1 MLEIAGR
8 LLATLTAGHRVAVAT
23 VVSMTGSA
31 PTVVGTSMAVD
42 DIGAALGSVAG
53 GCVEGALVDLCTSVL
68 DGAAPGVQEY
78 GVTDEDAFA
87 VGLTCGGVLRVHA
100 RELGPADVPVL
111 AAAARGDDAVLVTV
125 LDGPRAD
132 AAGTAPGP
140 DGGAEVP
147 VTPGTARVPG
157 TDGVEVPATP
167 GAVRVPGSG
176 GVEVPVPARSG
187 IVRVQGPDGGVEVFV
202 EVASAPPRM
211 VVYGALEFSAA
222 LAAVARVAGYR
233 VTVCDARAVLATP
246 RRHPGADE
254 VVVDW
259 PVRHLAQQRLGA
271 RDVVCVM
278 AHDDRFDADLVLA
291 ALRSG
296 AGYVGAMGSRR
307 TQARR
312 TTELVERGITDDE
325 LARLHAPIGL
335 DLGASTPGET
345 AVSVLAEVLAS
356 RTGATALPLTDLAG
370 PIHRPAPTP
379 TP

>member
-42 DIGAALGSVAG
+42 DTGAALGSVAG

-111 AAAARGDDAVLVTV
+111 AAAARGEEAVLATV
-125 LDGPRAD
+125 LDGPRAHGVRPD
-132 AAGTAPGP
+132 PGS
-140 DGGAEVP
+140 DGGVDAP

-157 TDGVEVPATP
+157 SRGL
-167 GAVRVPGSG
+167 
-176 GVEVPVPARSG
+176 EVPVPARSG

-211 VVYGALEFSAA
+211 VVYGALEFSSA

-271 RDVVCVM
+271 PDVVCVM

-312 TTELVERGITDDE
+312 ITELVERGIADDE

-379 TP
+379 IP

>member
-1 MLEIAGR
+1 MLEIADR
-8 LLATLTAGHRVAVAT
+8 LLARLTDGHRVAVAT
-23 VVSMTGSA
+23 VVSMTGSG

-42 DIGAALGSVAG
+42 DTGAAIGSVAG
-53 GCVEGALVDLCTSVL
+53 GCVEGALYELCTSVL
-68 DGAAPGVQEY
+68 RGAAPGVQEY

-100 RELGPADVPVL
+100 RELGADDLPAL
-111 AAAARGDDAVLVTV
+111 SAAARGDDAVVVTP
-125 LDGPRAD
+125 LDGPLPERL
-132 AAGTAPGP
+132 PPLP
-140 DGGAEVP
+140 D
-147 VTPGTARVPG
+147 
-157 TDGVEVPATP
+157 
-167 GAVRVPGSG
+167 
-176 GVEVPVPARSG
+176 RSG
-187 IVRVQGPDGGVEVFV
+187 LLRVMGLDGGVEVFV
-202 EVASAPPRM
+202 EVVSAPPRM
-211 VVYGALEFSAA
+211 LVYGALEFSSA
-222 LAAVARVAGYR
+222 LAAAARAVGYR

-259 PVRHLAQQRLGA
+259 PVRHLGLQVLGA

-278 AHDDRFDADLVLA
+278 AHDDRFDAELVLA

-307 TQARR
+307 TQDRR
-312 TTELVERGITDDE
+312 TDELVERGATDDE

-335 DLGASTPGET
+335 DVGASTPAET

-356 RTGATALPLTDLAG
+356 RTGATGLPLREVAG

-379 TP
+379 R

>member
-8 LLATLTAGHRVAVAT
+8 LLAALSAGHRVAVAT

-42 DIGAALGSVAG
+42 DTGAALGSVAG
-53 GCVEGALVDLCTSVL
+53 GCVEGALYDLCTSVL
-68 DGAAPGVQEY
+68 AGAAPGVQEY

-111 AAAARGDDAVLVTV
+111 AAAARGDDAVLVTA
-125 LDGPRAD
+125 LDGPL
-132 AAGTAPGP
+132 P
-140 DGGAEVP
+140 D
-147 VTPGTARVPG
+147 
-157 TDGVEVPATP
+157 
-167 GAVRVPGSG
+167 
-176 GVEVPVPARSG
+176 EVPVPTRSG

-211 VVYGALEFSAA
+211 VVYGALEFSSA
-222 LAAVARVAGYR
+222 LAVVARAVGYR

-307 TQARR
+307 TQDRR
-312 TTELVERGITDDE
+312 VAELVERGITDAE

-335 DLGASTPGET
+335 DIGASTPGET

-356 RTGATALPLTDLAG
+356 RTGATGLPLTDLAG

-379 TP
+379 HP

>member
-1 MLEIAGR
+1 MLEIADR
-8 LLATLTAGHRVAVAT
+8 LLARLTAGHRVAVAT

-42 DIGAALGSVAG
+42 DTRAALGSVAG
-53 GCVEGALVDLCTSVL
+53 GCVEGALYELCAAVL
-68 DGAAPGVQEY
+68 AGAAPGVQEY

-100 RELGPADVPVL
+100 RELGAADLPPL
-111 AAAARGDDAVLVTV
+111 SAAAQGRDAVVVTP
-125 LDGPRAD
+125 LDGALP
-132 AAGTAPGP
+132 AGF
-140 DGGAEVP
+140 VP
-147 VTPGTARVPG
+147 SL
-157 TDGVEVPATP
+157 D
-167 GAVRVPGSG
+167 
-176 GVEVPVPARSG
+176 RSG
-187 IVRVQGPDGGVEVFV
+187 LLRVAGPDGGVEVFV

-211 VVYGALEFSAA
+211 LVYGALEFSAA
-222 LAAVARVAGYR
+222 LASAARAVGYR

-259 PVRHLAQQRLGA
+259 PVRHLGLQVLGP
-271 RDVVCVM
+271 RDAVCVM

-307 TQARR
+307 TQDRR
-312 TTELVERGITDDE
+312 TAALVERGAVPAE

-335 DLGASTPGET
+335 DLGASTPAET
-345 AVSVLAEVLAS
+345 AISVLAEILAS
-356 RTGATALPLTDLAG
+356 RSSSSGLPLTTRSG
-370 PIHRPAPTP
+370 PIHAPRP
-379 TP
+379 

>member
-8 LLATLTAGHRVAVAT
+8 LLATLTAGHRVAAAT
-23 VVSMTGSA
+23 VLSMTGSA

-42 DIGAALGSVAG
+42 DTGAALGSVAG
-53 GCVEGALVDLCTSVL
+53 GCVEGALYDLCAAVL
-68 DGAAPGVQEY
+68 DGAPPGVQEY

-111 AAAARGDDAVLVTV
+111 AAAARGDEVVLVTA
-125 LDGPRAD
+125 LDGPL
-132 AAGTAPGP
+132 P
-140 DGGAEVP
+140 D
-147 VTPGTARVPG
+147 
-157 TDGVEVPATP
+157 D
-167 GAVRVPGSG
+167 
-176 GVEVPVPARSG
+176 VPVPMRSG
-187 IVRVQGPDGGVEVFV
+187 IVRVQGPDGGIEVFV

-211 VVYGALEFSAA
+211 VVYGALEFSSA
-222 LAAVARVAGYR
+222 LAVVARAAGFR

-259 PVRHLAQQRLGA
+259 PVRHLAQQRLGP

-296 AGYVGAMGSRR
+296 AGFVGAMGSRR
-307 TQARR
+307 TQTRR
-312 TTELVERGITDDE
+312 VAELVARGITDDE

-356 RTGATALPLTDLAG
+356 RTGATGLPLTDLAG

-379 TP
+379 HP

>member
-1 MLEIAGR
+1 MLEIAQC
-8 LLATLTAGHRVAVAT
+8 LLTALTDGRRVAVAT

-31 PTVVGTSMAVD
+31 PSVVGTSMAVD
-42 DIGAALGSVAG
+42 DTGAAIGSVAG
-53 GCVEGALVDLCTSVL
+53 GCVEGALYELCTSVL
-68 DGAAPGVQEY
+68 AGAAPGVQEY

-100 RELGPADVPVL
+100 RELGPADLPAL
-111 AAAARGDDAVLVTV
+111 AAAARGDDAVLVTA
-125 LDGPRAD
+125 LDGPL
-132 AAGTAPGP
+132 P
-140 DGGAEVP
+140 
-147 VTPGTARVPG
+147 ARVPVIDRSG
-157 TDGVEVPATP
+157 L
-167 GAVRVPGSG
+167 VRVM
-176 GVEVPVPARSG
+176 
-187 IVRVQGPDGGVEVFV
+187 GPDGGVEVFV

-211 VVYGALEFSAA
+211 VVYGALEFSSA
-222 LAAVARVAGYR
+222 LALVARAAGYR

-259 PVRHLAQQRLGA
+259 PVRHLARQLLGA

-307 TQARR
+307 TQDRR
-312 TTELVERGITDDE
+312 IAELVERGISDDE

-335 DLGASTPGET
+335 DIGASTPGET
-345 AVSVLAEVLAS
+345 AISVLAEVLAA
-356 RTGATALPLTDLAG
+356 RTGTSGLALTTLTG
-370 PIHRPAPTP
+370 PIHRPAPSP
-379 TP
+379 A

>member
-1 MLEIAGR
+1 MLEIADR
-8 LLATLTAGHRVAVAT
+8 LLARLTSGHRVAVAT
-23 VVSMTGSA
+23 VVSMTGSG

-42 DIGAALGSVAG
+42 DTGAAIGSVAG
-53 GCVEGALVDLCTSVL
+53 GCVEGALYELCTSVL
-68 DGAAPGVQEY
+68 GGADPGVQEY

-100 RELGPADVPVL
+100 RELGPEDVPAL
-111 AAAARGDDAVLVTV
+111 AAAARGASAVVVTAV
-125 LDGPRAD
+125 
-132 AAGTAPGP
+132 
-140 DGGAEVP
+140 
-147 VTPGTARVPG
+147 
-157 TDGVEVPATP
+157 DGVLPSGFVPTLH
-167 GAVRVPGSG
+167 
-176 GVEVPVPARSG
+176 RSG
-187 IVRVQGPDGGVEVFV
+187 LQRAAGPDGGVEVFV

-211 VVYGALEFSAA
+211 LVYGALEFSSA
-222 LAAVARVAGYR
+222 LAAAARAVGYR

-259 PVRHLAQQRLGA
+259 PVRHLGQQVLGP

-307 TQARR
+307 TQDRR
-312 TTELVERGITDDE
+312 AEALVSRGALPDE

-335 DLGASTPGET
+335 DIGASTPAET
-345 AVSVLAEVLAS
+345 AISVLAEVLAS
-356 RTGATALPLTDLAG
+356 RSSSSGLPLTTLAG
-370 PIHRPAPTP
+370 PIHRPTP
-379 TP
+379 ATSEQK

>member
-42 DIGAALGSVAG
+42 DTGAALGSVAG

-111 AAAARGDDAVLVTV
+111 AAAARGEEAVLVTV
-125 LDGPRAD
+125 LDGPRSD
-132 AAGTAPGP
+132 GPPTRSGTL
-140 DGGAEVP
+140 
-147 VTPGTARVPG
+147 PG
-157 TDGVEVPATP
+157 TDG
-167 GAVRVPGSG
+167 G
-176 GVEVPVPARSG
+176 GVDVPVPARSG

-211 VVYGALEFSAA
+211 VVYGALEFSSA

-259 PVRHLAQQRLGA
+259 PVRHLAQQHLGA

-312 TTELVERGITDDE
+312 ITELVERGITPDE

-370 PIHRPAPTP
+370 PIHHPTP
-379 TP
+379 TPLNR

>member
-1 MLEIAGR
+1 MLEIADR
-8 LLATLTAGHRVAVAT
+8 LLAILSAGHRVAVAT

-42 DIGAALGSVAG
+42 DTGAALGSVAG
-53 GCVEGALVDLCTSVL
+53 GCVEGALYELCTSVL
-68 DGAAPGVQEY
+68 QGAAPGVQEF

-100 RELGPADVPVL
+100 RLIGPEDVPVL
-111 AAAARGDDAVLVTV
+111 AAAARGDEAVMVTA
-125 LDGPRAD
+125 LDGPL
-132 AAGTAPGP
+132 P
-140 DGGAEVP
+140 DRLPTV
-147 VTPGTARVPG
+147 
-157 TDGVEVPATP
+157 D
-167 GAVRVPGSG
+167 
-176 GVEVPVPARSG
+176 RSG
-187 IVRVQGPDGGVEVFV
+187 LVRAMGPDGGVEVFV

-211 VVYGALEFSAA
+211 LVYGALEFSSA
-222 LAAVARVAGYR
+222 LAVVARAAGYR

-246 RRHPGADE
+246 RRHPAADE

-259 PVRHLAQQRLGA
+259 PVRHLAQQSLGV

-307 TQARR
+307 TQDRR
-312 TTELVERGITDDE
+312 LAELVERGVTDDE
-325 LARLHAPIGL
+325 LGRLHAPIGL
-335 DLGASTPGET
+335 DIGASTPGET

-356 RTGATALPLTDLAG
+356 RAGATGLPLTDLAG
-370 PIHRPAPTP
+370 PIHRPARTHQP
-379 TP
+379 

>member
-1 MLEIAGR
+1 MLEIAER
-8 LLATLTAGHRVAVAT
+8 LLAALTDGHRVAVAT

-42 DIGAALGSVAG
+42 DTGAALGSVAG
-53 GCVEGALVDLCTSVL
+53 GCVEGALYDLCTSVL
-68 DGAAPGVQEY
+68 AGAAPGVQEY
-78 GVTDEDAFA
+78 GVTDDDAFA

-111 AAAARGDDAVLVTV
+111 AAAARGDEAVLVTA
-125 LDGPRAD
+125 LDGPLPD
-132 AAGTAPGP
+132 A
-140 DGGAEVP
+140 VP
-147 VTPGTARVPG
+147 RVDRSG
-157 TDGVEVPATP
+157 L
-167 GAVRVPGSG
+167 VRVM
-176 GVEVPVPARSG
+176 
-187 IVRVQGPDGGVEVFV
+187 GPDGGVELFV
-202 EVASAPPRM
+202 EVSSAPPRM
-211 VVYGALEFSAA
+211 VVYGALEFSTA
-222 LAAVARVAGYR
+222 LAVVARAAGYR

-259 PVRHLAQQRLGA
+259 PVRHLAQQRLGV

-307 TQARR
+307 TQDRR
-312 TTELVERGITDDE
+312 IAELVERGATDAE
-325 LARLHAPIGL
+325 LAGLHAPIGL
-335 DLGASTPGET
+335 DIGASTPGET

-356 RTGATALPLTDLAG
+356 RTGASGLPLTDLAG
-370 PIHRPAPTP
+370 PIHRPARTP
-379 TP
+379 HP

>member
-1 MLEIAGR
+1 MLEIAQR
-8 LLATLTAGHRVAVAT
+8 LLTALTDGHRVAVAT

-42 DIGAALGSVAG
+42 DTGAAVGSVAG
-53 GCVEGALVDLCTSVL
+53 GCVEGALYDLCTSVL
-68 DGAAPGVQEY
+68 AGAAPGVQEY

-100 RELGPADVPVL
+100 RELGPADVPAL
-111 AAAARGDDAVLVTV
+111 AAAARGEEAVLVTA
-125 LDGPRAD
+125 LDGPL
-132 AAGTAPGP
+132 P
-140 DGGAEVP
+140 DGVP
-147 VTPGTARVPG
+147 VLDRSGL
-157 TDGVEVPATP
+157 
-167 GAVRVPGSG
+167 VRVT
-176 GVEVPVPARSG
+176 
-187 IVRVQGPDGGVEVFV
+187 GPDGGVEVFV
-202 EVASAPPRM
+202 EVASTPPRM
-211 VVYGALEFSAA
+211 VLYGALEFSTA
-222 LAAVARVAGYR
+222 LAVVARAAGYR

-259 PVRHLAQQRLGA
+259 PVRHLANQQLGR

-291 ALRSG
+291 ALRCG

-307 TQARR
+307 TQDRR
-312 TTELVERGITDDE
+312 IAELVERGVTDDE

-335 DLGASTPGET
+335 DIGASTPGET

-356 RTGATALPLTDLAG
+356 RTGATGLPLTDLAG
-370 PIHRPAPTP
+370 PIHRPTP
-379 TP
+379 TPAL

>member
-1 MLEIAGR
+1 MTTLLEIADR

-42 DIGAALGSVAG
+42 DTGAALGSVAG
-53 GCVEGALVDLCTSVL
+53 GCVEGALYELCTDVL
-68 DGAAPGVQEY
+68 RGAAPGVQEF

-100 RELGPADVPVL
+100 RELGTADLPVL
-111 AAAARGDDAVLVTV
+111 AAAARGDDAVSVTA
-125 LDGPRAD
+125 LDGPL
-132 AAGTAPGP
+132 PN
-140 DGGAEVP
+140 
-147 VTPGTARVPG
+147 
-157 TDGVEVPATP
+157 
-167 GAVRVPGSG
+167 
-176 GVEVPVPARSG
+176 PVPTVDRSG
-187 IVRVQGPDGGVEVFV
+187 IVRVMGPDGGIEVFV

-211 VVYGALEFSAA
+211 LVYGGLEFSSA
-222 LAAVARVAGYR
+222 LAVVARAAGYR
-233 VTVCDARAVLATP
+233 VTVCDARAVLATR
-246 RRHPGADE
+246 RRHPAADE

-259 PVRHLAQQRLGA
+259 PVRHLAEQRLGA

-307 TQARR
+307 TQDRR
-312 TTELVERGITDDE
+312 LAELVERGTTDDE

-345 AVSVLAEVLAS
+345 AVSVLAEVLAT
-356 RTGATALPLTDLAG
+356 RRGATGLPLTDLAG
-370 PIHRPAPTP
+370 PIHHPARIHPR
-379 TP
+379 

>member
-8 LLATLTAGHRVAVAT
+8 LLATLTAGHRVAAAT
-23 VVSMTGSA
+23 VVSMTGSG

-42 DIGAALGSVAG
+42 DTGAALGSVAG
-53 GCVEGALVDLCTSVL
+53 GCVEGALVDLCTAVL

-87 VGLTCGGVLRVHA
+87 VGLTCGGILRVHA

-111 AAAARGDDAVLVTV
+111 AAAARGEEAVLVTA
-125 LDGPRAD
+125 LDGPL
-132 AAGTAPGP
+132 
-140 DGGAEVP
+140 P
-147 VTPGTARVPG
+147 V
-157 TDGVEVPATP
+157 D
-167 GAVRVPGSG
+167 
-176 GVEVPVPARSG
+176 VPVPTRSG
-187 IVRVQGPDGGVEVFV
+187 LVRVQGPDGGVEVFV

-211 VVYGALEFSAA
+211 VVYGALEFSSA

-246 RRHPGADE
+246 RRHPEADE

-312 TTELVERGITDDE
+312 ITELVERGITDDE

-370 PIHRPAPTP
+370 PIHRPTP
-379 TP
+379 TPRH

>member
-1 MLEIAGR
+1 MLEIADR

-42 DIGAALGSVAG
+42 DTGAALGSVAG
-53 GCVEGALVDLCTSVL
+53 GCVEGALYDLCTSVL
-68 DGAAPGVQEY
+68 DGAAPGLQEY

-111 AAAARGDDAVLVTV
+111 AAAARGDEAVLLTA
-125 LDGPRAD
+125 LDGPL
-132 AAGTAPGP
+132 P
-140 DGGAEVP
+140 D
-147 VTPGTARVPG
+147 
-157 TDGVEVPATP
+157 D
-167 GAVRVPGSG
+167 
-176 GVEVPVPARSG
+176 VPVPARSG

-211 VVYGALEFSAA
+211 VVYGALEFSSA
-222 LAAVARVAGYR
+222 LALVARAVGYR

-307 TQARR
+307 TQDRR
-312 TTELVERGITDDE
+312 IAELVERGVTDDE

-335 DLGASTPGET
+335 DIGASTPGET

-356 RTGATALPLTDLAG
+356 RTGATGLPLTDLAG
-370 PIHRPAPTP
+370 PIHRPTP
-379 TP
+379 TPHP

>member
-1 MLEIAGR
+1 MTAVLEIAGR
-8 LLATLTAGHRVAVAT
+8 LLAALSAGHRVAVAT

-42 DIGAALGSVAG
+42 DTGAALGSVAG
-53 GCVEGALVDLCTSVL
+53 GCVEGALYDLCTSVL
-68 DGAAPGVQEY
+68 AGAAPGVQEY

-111 AAAARGDDAVLVTV
+111 AAAARGDDAVLVTA
-125 LDGPRAD
+125 LDGPL
-132 AAGTAPGP
+132 P
-140 DGGAEVP
+140 D
-147 VTPGTARVPG
+147 
-157 TDGVEVPATP
+157 
-167 GAVRVPGSG
+167 
-176 GVEVPVPARSG
+176 EVPVPTRSG

-211 VVYGALEFSAA
+211 VVYGALEFSSA
-222 LAAVARVAGYR
+222 LAVVARAVGYR

-307 TQARR
+307 TQDRR
-312 TTELVERGITDDE
+312 VAELVERGITDAE

-335 DLGASTPGET
+335 DIGASTPGET

-356 RTGATALPLTDLAG
+356 RTGATGLPLTDLAG

-379 TP
+379 HP

>member
-1 MLEIAGR
+1 M
-8 LLATLTAGHRVAVAT
+8 TA
-23 VVSMTGSA
+23 
-31 PTVVGTSMAVD
+31 
-42 DIGAALGSVAG
+42 
-53 GCVEGALVDLCTSVL
+53 
-68 DGAAPGVQEY
+68 
-78 GVTDEDAFA
+78 
-87 VGLTCGGVLRVHA
+87 
-100 RELGPADVPVL
+100 
-111 AAAARGDDAVLVTV
+111 
-125 LDGPRAD
+125 LDGPL
-132 AAGTAPGP
+132 P
-140 DGGAEVP
+140 DGTLLGSPLDA
-147 VTPGTARVPG
+147 TQPGG
-157 TDGVEVPATP
+157 SLPA
-167 GAVRVPGSG
+167 G
-176 GVEVPVPARSG
+176 VPVPARSG

-211 VVYGALEFSAA
+211 LVYGALEFSSA
-222 LAAVARVAGYR
+222 LAVVARAAGYR

-271 RDVVCVM
+271 RDAVCVM

-307 TQARR
+307 TQDRR
-312 TTELVERGITDDE
+312 VAELVERGTTDAE

-356 RTGATALPLTDLAG
+356 RTGATGLPLTDLAG
-370 PIHRPAPTP
+370 PIHRPAPTSHP
-379 TP
+379 